1 MISRLV
7 DFWIRPQFRNYDAV
21 NIVFYAVTLCLGA
34 LVGSLVS
41 VFVVSTAVYGTLHL
55 LTGRLRWAGPN
66 PVKMVAFGFLGL
78 FAADALSAA
87 VNPSMVSLDEVAENL
102 PFLGFA
108 GIYSI
113 TFLDRLKL
121 LRAVE
126 MTALAAPL
134 AALALLL
141 VWFADAS
148 RPGLAAGNAGVL
160 ALLGGVLYVVTIG
173 AAFRRMDRLSLV
185 FLVAAA
191 ASACVVVLTGTRAM
205 WPVLVLAPFI
215 GLLSFGSRRMIFWG
229 LPAIVLTVNCLVIFA
244 FLASPTIRDR
254 VQALRTDI
262 HAAVLGDLSG
272 SLGQR
277 IQIYRA
283 GYELYFERPILG
295 YGPGNERSE
304 IAEKTA
310 EIGGQAFA
318 YSHAHNALLNAALR
332 SGLVGVVALL
342 AVLVLPFA
350 AVFRAKKDEVGWAG
364 FHTMTGILA
373 VYVCSGTT
381 GLMLGHDI
389 HDSVYIAGTCYALYL
404 VFGRTRKEDGDPR
417 R

>member
-1 MISRLV
+1 MITRLV

-21 NIVFYAVTLCLGA
+21 NIVFYGVALCLGA
-34 LVGSLVS
+34 LVGSLAS
-41 VFVVSTAVYGTLHL
+41 VFVVSTAVYSTLHL

-66 PVKMVAFGFLGL
+66 PVKIVTIGFLGL
-78 FAADALSAA
+78 FAADAVSAA
-87 VNPSMVSLDEVAENL
+87 ANPSMVSLDEVAENL

-126 MTALAAPL
+126 LTALAVPPV
-134 AALALLL
+134 ALFLLL
-141 VWFADAS
+141 VWFPEAS

-160 ALLGGVLYVVTIG
+160 ALLGAVLYVVTIG
-173 AAFRRMDRLSLV
+173 AAFRRMNRLSLL

-191 ASACVVVLTGTRAM
+191 ASAFVVVLTGTRAM
-205 WPVLVLAPFI
+205 WPALVLVPFI
-215 GLLSFGSRRMIFWG
+215 GLLSLGSRRMIFWG
-229 LPAIVLTVNCLVIFA
+229 LPVIVLTVNCLAIFA
-244 FLASPTIRDR
+244 FVTSPTIRDR
-254 VQALRTDI
+254 VGALKTDI
-262 HAAVLGDLSG
+262 YAAVLGDFSG

-277 IQIYRA
+277 IMIYRA
-283 GYELYFERPILG
+283 GYELYLEKPILG
-295 YGPGNERSE
+295 YGPGNERNE
-304 IAEKTA
+304 IADKTA
-310 EIGGQAFA
+310 EIGGEAIA

-332 SGLVGVVALL
+332 SGLLGVIALL

-350 AVFRAKKDEVGWAG
+350 AAIRARKDEVGWAG
-364 FHTMTGILA
+364 FHAMTGILT

-404 VFGRTRKEDGDPR
+404 IFGRTRSDDGDPR